1 MQMYQAKL
9 KVNRE
14 EHDIIWPMSSNRHEF
29 LLSATRIVVT
39 SFRKECS
46 MLPRVLVI
54 DDFQTTLDLYHDLL
68 ESDKYELE
76 LSNYEF
82 EDPIMIE
89 RLKPALIILDL
100 QVDSQNRTRGWQL
113 LDKLK
118 MSRNISS
125 IPIIICTPSMVDIR
139 EQENYLQ
146 DQGLMIFYKPFNL
159 DKLVQKVQQILD
171 ISSSETK

>member
-1 MQMYQAKL
+1 
-9 KVNRE
+9 
-14 EHDIIWPMSSNRHEF
+14 
-29 LLSATRIVVT
+29 
-39 SFRKECS
+39 
-46 MLPRVLVI
+46 MLPCVLVI

-76 LSNYEF
+76 LSNFEF
-82 EDPIMIE
+82 EDPTMIE
-89 RLKPALIILDL
+89 QLKPALIILDL
-100 QVDSQNRTRGWQL
+100 QVDNFNRTRGWQL

-125 IPIIICTPSMVDIR
+125 IPTIICTPSMVDIR

-146 DQGLMIFYKPFNL
+146 DQGLVIFYKPFNL
-159 DKLVQKVQQILD
+159 NKLVQKVQQILE